1 MTARA
6 SAVSI
11 FEALPDDAKR
21 KWEAERGIIR
31 NGIAKAKHMPRR
43 DREAMMLLTNH
54 WFYHRNSEGYIRPGA
69 ALLADKLECSI
80 RTIKTVLKN
89 LRDAG
94 YLIPLDYEKGGRN
107 ATRYAVNLALI
118 VENLCRQTRN
128 NKAQHDEIKARNEAH
143 INRAK
148 SIVNR
153 AKVARGIKGKSQTS
167 EEPLPEA
174 FGDPSDW
181 VEVPF

>member
-1 MTARA
+1 MSIRA

-11 FEALPDDAKR
+11 FEALPSEAKR

-31 NGIAKAKHMPRR
+31 NGITRAKHMPRR
-43 DREAMMLLTNH
+43 DREAMMLLTNL

-69 ALLADKLECSI
+69 ALLADKLECSV
-80 RTIKTVLKN
+80 RTAKTVLKS

-118 VENLCRQTRN
+118 VEKLCRVTRN
-128 NKAQHDEIKARNEAH
+128 TKAQHEEIKARNEAH

-148 SIVNR
+148 SIINR
-153 AKVARGIKGKSQTS
+153 AKVARGILKEVLQ
-167 EEPLPEA
+167 EDPLPEA
-174 FGDPSDW
+174 FDDPSDW

>member
-1 MTARA
+1 MSIRA

-11 FEALPDDAKR
+11 FEALPDAAKR

-31 NGIAKAKHMPRR
+31 NGITKAKHMPRR
-43 DREAMMLLTNH
+43 EREAMMFLTNL

-69 ALLADKLECSI
+69 ALLADKLECSV
-80 RTIKTVLKN
+80 RTAKTVLKS

-148 SIVNR
+148 SITNR
-153 AKVARGIKGKSQTS
+153 AKIARGIKGKALT
-167 EEPLPEA
+167 EFPLPEV